1 MRVWIDI
8 DLFET
13 EGFWI
18 KKVREIGSMLREWC
32 GKGYVIALKRLR
44 RGFFVSR
51 QQLKAASLEWR
62 SKMLHCRVS
71 GFAGILIVLC

>member
-18 KKVREIGSMLREWC
+18 RKVREIGSMLREWC
-32 GKGYVIALKRLR
+32 GEGYVIALKRLR
-44 RGFFVSR
+44 RELFVSR
-51 QQLKAASLEWR
+51 QQLKAASLGWR
-62 SKMLHCRVS
+62 SKMLHVEFQVS
-71 GFAGILIVLC
+71 RAF